1 MQGGGHRHPG
11 PFPAQWMGWLSS
23 PLHQRSSPNIWGEEQ
38 ARLGRSHLGC
48 LRASQRDGEAL
59 REARMAPCLPE
70 PSCLHAKAADRRPRV
85 HQVSS
90 TPSRQD
96 MSKSNQTKVEMVS
109 PAFQQR
115 GSEKARMWTESPG
128 KPRSH
133 PTTHPKSHTYS
144 NNTPYCP
151 GLKQKP
157 NHKPDT
163 RSRLRRTTCAL
174 QAAGLAPKPTLEDS
188 CQ

>member
-11 PFPAQWMGWLSS
+11 PFPAQWLGWLSS

-48 LRASQRDGEAL
+48 LKASQRDGEAL

-70 PSCLHAKAADRRPRV
+70 PSCLHAKATGRRPQV

-96 MSKSNQTKVEMVS
+96 TKQTQQEWKWSPLLSSRGAVRRPGCGQRAQGSPDLTPLHIQSHTLTATIHRTALGSSKSQTTNQTQE
-109 PAFQQR
+109 AGF
-115 GSEKARMWTESPG
+115 GE
-128 KPRSH
+128 
-133 PTTHPKSHTYS
+133 
-144 NNTPYCP
+144 
-151 GLKQKP
+151 
-157 NHKPDT
+157 
-163 RSRLRRTTCAL
+163 RRVPFRQL
-174 QAAGLAPKPTLEDS
+174 D
-188 CQ
+188 